1 VVLGRDGIAG
11 LLIVSLLFVSLSLS
25 MGRLQGF
32 LVAHGVFDK
41 GILCLRLSLC
51 LVIEAFS
58 PDDIFNSG

>member
-1 VVLGRDGIAG
+1 MVLERHGDVG
-11 LLIVSLLFVSLSLS
+11 LLIVFQLYDSLSLS

-41 GILCLRLSLC
+41 GILCLCLCLC

-58 PDDIFNSG
+58 PDDICNSG